1 MIYRH
6 TDDIDLS
13 ANYDRAEADEKLLP
27 AVHLTIRDLEKHTS
41 LDADFRSV
49 CAGQLKVFLSS
60 YRSIVLLLGREK
72 EDPLLGADALSL
84 GREQIEKVFAISLLC
99 EEPVRWAKTYLENA
113 WVTWFERY
121 LIEKA
126 ERQSLPRWQ
135 GFFQKAYTSIEGMR
149 KRLGIVDDVRDLVEY
164 RFFNRQDPPSGRP
177 KHLVG
182 VSRPEAFPTPGGV
195 LNKVSGPKKDFLE
208 RWYREYRFFCDF
220 THVGMGKLE
229 MTNIYDPGSGYT
241 SVERGEF
248 YDKEVQNAVAVSYVA
263 TASACTELIEVLGSG
278 DVDRILRLGE
288 LWDFLR
294 PRFLL
299 AKAMRG
305 LRAQHLLPP
314 VLST

>member
-1 MIYRH
+1 MIYKH

-13 ANYDRAEADEKLLP
+13 KDYNRAEADNKLLP
-27 AVHLTIRDLEKHTS
+27 AVNLTIQDLERRTV
-41 LDADFRSV
+41 LDANFRSV
-49 CAGQLKVFLSS
+49 CAGQLKVFLST
-60 YRSIVLLLGREK
+60 YRSISLLLGQEK
-72 EDPLLGADALSL
+72 NDPLLGADALSL
-84 GREQIEKVFAISLLC
+84 GREQIEKLFAISLLC
-99 EEPVRWAKTYLENA
+99 EEPERWSRTYVENA

-121 LIEKA
+121 LLEKA
-126 ERQSLPRWQ
+126 ERQGLPRWQ
-135 GFFQKAYTSIEGMR
+135 GFVQQAYTNIESMR
-149 KRLGIVDDVRDLVEY
+149 KRLGIADDVRDLVEY
-164 RFFNRQDPPSGRP
+164 RFFNRQDPPGGPP
-177 KHLVG
+177 KHLAG
-182 VSRPEAFPTPGGV
+182 VKRPEAFPAPGGV
-195 LNKVSGPKKDFLE
+195 LNEVSGPKRDFLE

-229 MTNIYDPGSGYT
+229 MTHIYDPGSGYT

-248 YDKEVQNAVAVSYVA
+248 YDKEVQNAAAVSYVA

-278 DVDRILRLGE
+278 DVDRTLRLGE

-299 AKAMRG
+299 AKAIWG